1 MFQGLAADG
10 AKLTLWRL
18 CRGGYRIDNFIHDEV
33 LVEVPEDED
42 LRQHA
47 ESFRGHMITAMREVV
62 PDVAVDVK
70 YAASRRWYKQAEMVS
85 HNDGS
90 LGSWEPVVQNECC
103 TAEQAVRGC

>member
-10 AKLTLWRL
+10 AKLALWRL
-18 CRGGYRIDNFIHDEV
+18 WRGGYRIVNFIHDEV
-33 LVEVPEDED
+33 LVEVPENED

-47 ESFRGHMITAMREVV
+47 ESIRGHMIAGMREVV

>member
-33 LVEVPEDED
+33 LVEVPENED

-47 ESFRGHMITAMREVV
+47 ESIRGHMIAGMREVV
-62 PDVAVDVK
+62 PDVAVDIK
-70 YAASRRWYKQAEMVS
+70 Y
-85 HNDGS
+85 
-90 LGSWEPVVQNECC
+90 
-103 TAEQAVRGC
+103 TA